1 MHSLYLEANSV
12 VNSKSGSGT
21 VSTSG
26 IEFSLKD
33 YTMIE
38 VGEWF
43 FYVCRIKLGMGN
55 IEI

>member
-38 VGEWF
+38 VGE
-43 FYVCRIKLGMGN
+43 
-55 IEI
+55 